1 MRSRKMSSASRLLVF
16 VTDGRCI
23 SLSGV
28 EQAAHTPA
36 RRVLRGRNTAPFSCP
51 LHTQGFALMSHNN
64 RDAGKPERSTV
75 IINNN
80 NNNDDLSGQ
89 TLKSPLIGPH

>member
-36 RRVLRGRNTAPFSCP
+36 RRVLRGRNTALFSCP

-64 RDAGKPERSTV
+64 RDAGKSERSTV
-75 IINNN
+75 I
-80 NNNDDLSGQ
+80 NNDDE
-89 TLKSPLIGPH
+89 TLKSPLIGPR